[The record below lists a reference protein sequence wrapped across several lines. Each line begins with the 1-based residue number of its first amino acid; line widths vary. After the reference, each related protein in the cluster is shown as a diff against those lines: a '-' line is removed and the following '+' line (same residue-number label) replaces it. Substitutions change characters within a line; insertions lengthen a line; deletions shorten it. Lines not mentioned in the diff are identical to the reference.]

1 MIGLD
6 TAADLV
12 RDHGL
17 WLLIPLSI
25 VEGPVVTVIA
35 AWLASLGLMNLWLV
49 ILIVI
54 AGDMIGDVIFY
65 AMGRRGMHFLSRK
78 WRRRLGLSAR
88 RLAVMSSHFQQNGTR
103 TLVFAK
109 LTHAAGAPIL
119 VAAGMARMPFLQF
132 CLVNLIAT
140 VPKALALV
148 ALGWT
153 FGSAYHLIDD
163 WITRGSLIVLL
174 VILIAVIAWYF
185 HSRRERS

>member
-65 AMGRRGMHFLSRK
+65 AMGRRGLRFLSRR

-88 RLAVMSSHFQQNGTR
+88 RLAIMASHFQQNGTR
-103 TLVFAK
+103 TLVIAK

-132 CLVNLIAT
+132 CAVNLIAT

>member
-17 WLLIPLSI
+17 WLVLVLSI
-25 VEGPVVTVIA
+25 IEGPIITVIA
-35 AWLASLGLMNLWLV
+35 GWLANLELMNLWVVLF
-49 ILIVI
+49 IVT
-54 AGDMIGDVIFY
+54 AGDMIGDVVFY
-65 AMGRRGMHFLSRK
+65 DMGRRGMRFVSRK

-88 RLAVMSSHFQQNGTR
+88 RLAVMTRHFRTDGTR
-103 TLVFAK
+103 TLIIAK

-132 CLVNLIAT
+132 FMVNLLAGL
-140 VPKALALV
+140 PKSMAFL

-153 FGSAYHLIDD
+153 FGSAYHVIDD
-163 WITRGSLIVLL
+163 WITRGSVVVLL
-174 VILIAVIAWYF
+174 VILLVLIAWFF
-185 HSRRERS
+185 HSRRERP